1 MSLILEALRKS
12 ESARQLGQAPTLTTP
27 VRMPAP
33 AERRIPWIAIV
44 SALVAV
50 ALAVGATTAYWLAHV
65 RDSAAGDADTTGG
78 PMLEPAW
85 PHEAPAAST
94 GIPGPAPMP
103 SMPQQPS
110 ADIAPSPVRPASER
124 ESLPMAADADML
136 EPTAEILPT
145 VSPAALPDA
154 PPAPDPVTVAAS
166 EVRAEPVVAVVSEA
180 TPTEP
185 ASAVVVAAEPLP
197 PPPPP
202 PAAES
207 TPELPFVTDIASA
220 ERSSWPPLKQSLH
233 LFAQQPADRAVIIDG
248 RRLRE
253 GDFVSDG
260 LRLVEIRRDGAV
272 LEWREERYL
281 LPRP

>member
-12 ESARQLGQAPTLTTP
+12 ESARQLGQAPTLSTP
-27 VRMPAP
+27 VRLPAP

-44 SALVAV
+44 STLVAV
-50 ALAVGATTAYWLAHV
+50 ALAVGATTAYWLAHD
-65 RDSAAGDADTTGG
+65 RDSAAGEPDNIGG

-85 PHEAPAAST
+85 PHAAPAEST
-94 GIPGPAPMP
+94 GIAGPSPMP
-103 SMPQQPS
+103 QKS
-110 ADIAPSPVRPASER
+110 AAVIAPSPVRPANER
-124 ESLPMAADADML
+124 ESLPMAPDAGML
-136 EPTAEILPT
+136 EPTAEILPA
-145 VSPAALPDA
+145 VSPEALPDA
-154 PPAPDPVTVAAS
+154 TPAPDPVTVAAS

-202 PAAES
+202 PAAERA
-207 TPELPFVTDIASA
+207 PELPLVTDIAST

-253 GDFVSDG
+253 GDLVSDG